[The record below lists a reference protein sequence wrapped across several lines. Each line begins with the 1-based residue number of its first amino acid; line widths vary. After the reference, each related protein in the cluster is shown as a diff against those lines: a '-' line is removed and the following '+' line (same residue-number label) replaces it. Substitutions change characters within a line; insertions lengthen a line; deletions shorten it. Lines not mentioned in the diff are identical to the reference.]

1 MYQDLR
7 TRRHKPVKKAI
18 VTSLIG
24 GISGNSSSPLGAQNK
39 NNGTALQM
47 LLTGVRVRLQ
57 RRLVFLLSEPLGSPI
72 LLFRLKEEL
81 MNKSFDLEGTLILHE
96 SLASL
101 SEIRVKLYE
110 KLVAIIRG
118 SEDLSIIG
126 INSRN
131 GSG

>member
-1 MYQDLR
+1 M
-7 TRRHKPVKKAI
+7 I
-18 VTSLIG
+18 
-24 GISGNSSSPLGAQNK
+24 
-39 NNGTALQM
+39 
-47 LLTGVRVRLQ
+47 LTGVRVRLQ

-72 LLFRLKEEL
+72 LLFRLKEEV

-96 SLASL
+96 ALASL

-110 KLVAIIRG
+110 KFVAIVRG

-131 GSG
+131 SSG